1 MYSFV
6 LNGVEIDEPI
16 NFDRLIVRKTR
27 SQLYF
32 GKMFGVRT
40 FVLGNNNLVF
50 EQEWVYKL
58 LTAIKDYKSLEA
70 QIKFEILYCGKV
82 CFVGYPDWQTLVFDE
97 KRVSITFVD
106 SYKTLNLASNITKK
120 IEIEVDEAI
129 TLEPIYLTGK
139 VTHKID
145 SNLATVAKNGT
156 GISLFHSVPFK
167 LQNNIAIA
175 GTGKSVD
182 NPTLSQPVYTNTSNK
197 AIIVK
202 IEVYV
207 KVFAKSSTPI
217 TAYVCVSNDGISY
230 KSADFNIGTGYF
242 GVLQTIS
249 VKTEVQPSKA
259 ISVYVNEVS
268 GSTNNFTFEY
278 DAESYLVIEEQREQK
293 SSSVKGV
300 DLRNL
305 FGKFN
310 LTENIGIGDTSNLN
324 LLVTNGLNIRG
335 EASKIKLSFEEL
347 FKAADGLLNL
357 AADFNNGALWVGT
370 KTELIRQYAVTDIGT
385 PDGIETTLNDDW
397 LFSKAKVGYK
407 NWQAESVFGNNE
419 VNTVVE
425 YEFEQNVIENEL
437 NLVSDFVASDF
448 VIEETRLKQFETA
461 KVKDWKYDNNLFWI
475 ANDYFQSIGN
485 RFLRPSN
492 SLLKWEGFC
501 GLNGNATLVS
511 AEGAKDEEVL
521 LIEESIFGIRKF
533 RITKS
538 MEMYEFS
545 KIGLGILK
553 FQFCDEEIYGLIY
566 DSSFSVK
573 INEESEG
580 EFFCWEIQKSVFL
593 NN

>member
-1 MYSFV
+1 MYSFK
-6 LNGVEIDEPI
+6 LNDKEIDEPI

-40 FVLGNNNLVF
+40 FVLGNNDLTF
-50 EQEWVYKL
+50 EEKWVYEA
-58 LTAIKDYKSLEA
+58 LTSIKNRKSLEEVF
-70 QIKFEILYCGKV
+70 KFEILYCGNV
-82 CFVGYPDWQTLVFDE
+82 CFVGYPDWNTLKYDE
-97 KRVSITFVD
+97 KRVSVAFVD

-120 IEIEVDEAI
+120 IEIEVDEAR

-145 SNLATVAKNGT
+145 SNLATVAKNGA

-182 NPTLSQPVYTNTSNK
+182 NPTLSQPVYTNTSDK

-217 TAYVCVSNDGISY
+217 TAYICVSNDGTAY

-249 VKTEVQPSKA
+249 LKTEVQPSKA

-347 FKAADGLLNL
+347 FKAANSLLNL
-357 AADFNNGALWVGT
+357 AVDFNNGALLVGT
-370 KTELIRQYAVTDIGT
+370 KTELIRQYAITDIGT

-437 NLVSDFVASDF
+437 NLVSEFVSSDF

-485 RFLRPSN
+485 RLLRPSN

-533 RITKS
+533 KVTKS

-573 INEESEG
+573 KNEQSEG
-580 EFFCWEIQKSVFL
+580 EFFCWEIKKSVFL